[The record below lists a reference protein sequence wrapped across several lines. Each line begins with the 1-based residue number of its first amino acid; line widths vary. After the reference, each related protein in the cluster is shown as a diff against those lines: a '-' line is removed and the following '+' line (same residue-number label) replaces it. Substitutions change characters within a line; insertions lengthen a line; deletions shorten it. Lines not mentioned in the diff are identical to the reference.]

1 MNKFTSKISG
11 TLFDALKNNFPEMS
25 NQKLRNMIKHS
36 LVKRNGV
43 TIKQANEPVNMG
55 DELVFISKQ
64 EPKTVKEKGKT
75 IKIVYEDEW
84 LLVVHKPAGMLT
96 SGESSPNSPTMVKI
110 LTDYLREKET
120 SAGRLQIVHRLDR
133 EVEGLIIFAKSEA
146 INEALKQNW
155 KGVEKNYLALVE
167 KRPQSDTGEIS
178 SWLKDGLKQKVFSYD
193 REIPDSKWAVTHFR
207 YIKTVGKYHLLE
219 VSLETGRKNQ
229 IRVHLAEIGCPVVGD
244 FKYGA
249 DNTVL
254 RQIRLI
260 AWRIA
265 FEHPVT
271 HKRVELEATIPAKF
285 YTPSETVTEKYK

>member
-1 MNKFTSKISG
+1 MMKFTSRIGG
-11 TLFDALKNNFPEMS
+11 TLFDALKNYLPESS
-25 NQKLRNMIKHS
+25 NQKLRNMVKHS
-36 LVKRNGV
+36 LVKRNGM
-43 TIKQANEPVNMG
+43 TLKHANELVKVG
-55 DELVFISKQ
+55 DELVLIPQ
-64 EPKTVKEKGKT
+64 QAVKTVKEGRRS

-96 SGESSPNSPTMVKI
+96 SGESSPNSPTVVKV
-110 LTDYLREKET
+110 LTENLHEKEAF
-120 SAGRLQIVHRLDR
+120 SGRLQIAHRLDR

-146 INEALKQNW
+146 INAKLKENW
-155 KGVEKNYLALVE
+155 PGVEKNYLALVE
-167 KRPQSDTGEIS
+167 KRPKTDSGEIS

-207 YIKTVGKYHLLE
+207 YIKTIGKYHLVE

-244 FKYGA
+244 WKYGA
-249 DNTVL
+249 DKSVI

-265 FEHPVT
+265 FDHPVT
-271 HKRVELEATIPAKF
+271 GKRVELEATIPARF
-285 YTPSETVTEKYK
+285 YTPSETLPEKYK

>member
-1 MNKFTSKISG
+1 MNKFTSRISG
-11 TLFDALKNNFPEMS
+11 TLFDVLKNKLPESS
-25 NQKLRNMIKHS
+25 NQKLRNLIKHS

-43 TIKQANEPVNMG
+43 TIKHANEPVKEG
-55 DELVFISKQ
+55 DELVFIPQQ
-64 EPKTVKEKGKT
+64 ETKTVKDKGKS

-96 SGESSPNSPTMVKI
+96 SGESSPNSPTLVKI
-110 LTDYLREKET
+110 LTDNLHEKEAF
-120 SAGRLQIVHRLDR
+120 SGRLQIVHRLDR

-146 INEALKQNW
+146 INFALKENW

-167 KRPQSDTGEIS
+167 NKPDSSTGEIS

-193 REIPDSKWAVTHFR
+193 HEIPESKWAVTHFR
-207 YIKTVGKYHLLE
+207 YIKPVGKYHLLE

-249 DNTVL
+249 DKSVL

-265 FEHPVT
+265 FDHPVT
-271 HKRVELEATIPAKF
+271 HKRIELEATIPKRF
-285 YTPSETVTEKYK
+285 YSPSENLPEKYK